1 MARRSVLAP
10 VGLAL
15 ALVRTADLDLVVRV
29 IPSANLIGQLAKP
42 LACRLS
48 GDELGHTATLTTA
61 SAKHGGPRFDP
72 VQSVDEIRSVDN
84 QPPGQQ
90 YVGGTCYGYA
100 AHGMVAASEVPTPAG
115 LLTER

>member
-1 MARRSVLAP
+1 MAWRSVLAP

-15 ALVRTADLDLVVRV
+15 ALVSTVDPDLVVRV
-29 IPSANLIGQLAKP
+29 IPSVNLIGQLAKP

-48 GDELGHTATLTTA
+48 GDELGHTATLSNTC
-61 SAKHGGPRFDP
+61 AKHARPAH
-72 VQSVDEIRSVDN
+72 SLWTKIRSVDN

-100 AHGMVAASEVPTPAG
+100 AHGMVAASDVPIPAG